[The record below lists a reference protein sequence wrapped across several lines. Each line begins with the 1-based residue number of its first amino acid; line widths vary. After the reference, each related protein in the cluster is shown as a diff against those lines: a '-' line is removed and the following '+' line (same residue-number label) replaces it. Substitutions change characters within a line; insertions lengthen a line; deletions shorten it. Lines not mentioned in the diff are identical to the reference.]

1 MLDEHKNNWT
11 AKLILTKWGRLW
23 SHCSSSVSTT
33 TYPGNKARGNKDDKN
48 KANCLRNLGMWKE
61 NSVRASYIT
70 LPMRIRRTSP

>member
-23 SHCSSSVSTT
+23 SHCSSSLSTT
-33 TYPGNKARGNKDDKN
+33 THPGNKARDNKGDKN
-48 KANCLRNLGMWKE
+48 KAFLGSRNLGMWKE

-70 LPMRIRRTSP
+70 LPSP